1 LYWQSKTSSC
11 ITHLVFYLNKNY
23 LGGWYMLLYDEE
35 CSGSLGWWSM
45 PLFYWLVFWWWHNCF
60 LGQWPIFFSFLRIPL
75 PPVKQIQ
82 KAIVVSPSHNEFP
95 ICKKKVVPIWMIP
108 FNFQCNITLL
118 LILLAS
124 LPIRY
129 LSLCIFGKVE

>member
-1 LYWQSKTSSC
+1 MYYSFGLLFEQE
-11 ITHLVFYLNKNY
+11 L
-23 LGGWYMLLYDEE
+23 LGGMIYALVWRGVQWL
-35 CSGSLGWWSM
+35 S
-45 PLFYWLVFWWWHNCF
+45 WLVKYASVLLAGVLVVAQLFSRSMTN
-60 LGQWPIFFSFLRIPL
+60 FFSFLRIPL